1 VAAAG
6 NSKGERGGQ
15 HATDNMQHA
24 ATVGDAVLPG
34 EAAQVQHCTGDI
46 EARRGGCTVCCRGPF
61 WDRYPG
67 TSPL

>member
-1 VAAAG
+1 VSG
-6 NSKGERGGQ
+6 TRGQ
-15 HATDNMQHA
+15 RATDNMQHA

-61 WDRYPG
+61 WDRYAG